1 VPVFEKQKRALLKKT
16 VKGGLL
22 MQFNPHILGIFTDI
36 YGSYDA
42 MNIPKALLIALVGFL
57 TVLAILSVI
66 ALFIKLIAFIFSL
79 IEKKNFKKITEI
91 VPIQDKIP
99 EVQKSVGPTLPETE
113 SQGELELIGVD
124 EATAAMLMALVSY
137 KTDIPLN
144 RLIFRSIRLVE
155 DE

>member
-1 VPVFEKQKRALLKKT
+1 ME
-16 VKGGLL
+16 
-22 MQFNPHILGIFTDI
+22 FNPHILGIFTDI

-57 TVLAILSVI
+57 TVLAILSII
-66 ALFIKLIAFIFSL
+66 ALFIKLIAFIFSA
-79 IEKKNFKKITEI
+79 IEKKNSKKIVEIFPMQEKHTE
-91 VPIQDKIP
+91 PT
-99 EVQKSVGPTLPETE
+99 KSVGPVLPETE

>member
-1 VPVFEKQKRALLKKT
+1 
-16 VKGGLL
+16 

-79 IEKKNFKKITEI
+79 IEKKNSKKITEI

>member
-1 VPVFEKQKRALLKKT
+1 ME
-16 VKGGLL
+16 
-22 MQFNPHILGIFTDI
+22 FNPHILGIFTDI

-57 TVLAILSVI
+57 TVLAILSII
-66 ALFIKLIAFIFSL
+66 ALFIKLIAFIFSA
-79 IEKKNFKKITEI
+79 IEKKNSKKIIEVVPMQEKHTE
-91 VPIQDKIP
+91 PA
-99 EVQKSVGPTLPETE
+99 KSVGPVLPETE

>member
-1 VPVFEKQKRALLKKT
+1 
-16 VKGGLL
+16 

-79 IEKKNFKKITEI
+79 IEKKNSKKITEI
-91 VPIQDKIP
+91 VPIQDKIS

>member
-1 VPVFEKQKRALLKKT
+1 MKFT
-16 VKGGLL
+16 
-22 MQFNPHILGIFTDI
+22 PHYLGIFTDI

-42 MNIPKALLIALVGFL
+42 MNLSKALLIALVGFI
-57 TVLAILSVI
+57 TVVAILSII
-66 ALFIKLIAFIFSL
+66 ALFIKLIAFIFSA
-79 IEKKNFKKITEI
+79 IEKRNAKKIADI
-91 VPIQDKIP
+91 VPVQDKLP
-99 EVQKSVGPTLPETE
+99 ETPYNAGPTLPETE

-144 RLIFRSIRLVE
+144 RLIFRSIKLVE